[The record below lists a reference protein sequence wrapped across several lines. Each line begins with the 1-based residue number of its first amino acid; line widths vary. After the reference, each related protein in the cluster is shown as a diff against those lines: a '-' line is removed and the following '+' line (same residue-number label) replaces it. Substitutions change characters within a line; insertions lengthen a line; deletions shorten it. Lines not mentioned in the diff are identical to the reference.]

1 MTTTVAERAAQAQT
15 PTTAQQTAAQ
25 QTAAQQTTDA
35 QAEARRLTFM
45 ATIVAMM
52 ITVATMAAVGVV
64 TSIPALLLASAA
76 LTITTVGV
84 GLYTGL
90 TKLPL
95 R

>member
-15 PTTAQQTAAQ
+15 PTTAQ

-90 TKLPL
+90 TMLPL